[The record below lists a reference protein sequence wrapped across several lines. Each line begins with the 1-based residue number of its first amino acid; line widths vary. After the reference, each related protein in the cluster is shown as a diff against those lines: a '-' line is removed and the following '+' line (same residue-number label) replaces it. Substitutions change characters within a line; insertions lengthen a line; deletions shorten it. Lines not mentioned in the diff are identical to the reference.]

1 MMAHGHIINVL
12 LTDKLNM
19 NGFNINI
26 NNKIINIAVVKGVS
40 MVIIDLIGNNSSI
53 SIFVFNKEIE
63 EYQWF
68 AKQDLFMGDKIEII
82 AANIDKC
89 DLPIYSEPIDREL
102 LLKRYYKLK
111 QRLTEKGLLTCQ
123 DGK

>member
-1 MMAHGHIINVL
+1 MVFGEYPTLN
-12 LTDKLNM
+12 DKLNM

-40 MVIIDLIGNNSSI
+40 MVIVDLIDNNSSI
-53 SIFVFNKEIE
+53 SIFVLNKETE

-68 AKQDLFMGDKIEII
+68 AKQDLFIGDKIKII

-102 LLKRYYKLK
+102 LLKRYFRLK
-111 QRLTEKGLLTCQ
+111 QDLTEKGLLTCQ

>member
-1 MMAHGHIINVL
+1 
-12 LTDKLNM
+12 M

-53 SIFVFNKEIE
+53 SIFVLNKETE

-68 AKQDLFMGDKIEII
+68 AKQDLFMGDKIKII

-102 LLKRYYKLK
+102 LLKRYYRLK
-111 QRLTEKGLLTCQ
+111 QSLTEKGLLTCQ